1 MSEAREKFYM
11 EMNDEFNIAD
21 KITVGRYTD
30 ELEKKIEDMI
40 NDLEF
45 IAEQEDSQ
53 YIHDILKKYKSEES

>member
-1 MSEAREKFYM
+1 MSDAKSKFYM
-11 EMNDEFNIAD
+11 EMNDEFNVAD

-30 ELEKKIEDMI
+30 ELEKKIENML

-53 YIHDILKKYKSEES
+53 YINDILKKYKSEE